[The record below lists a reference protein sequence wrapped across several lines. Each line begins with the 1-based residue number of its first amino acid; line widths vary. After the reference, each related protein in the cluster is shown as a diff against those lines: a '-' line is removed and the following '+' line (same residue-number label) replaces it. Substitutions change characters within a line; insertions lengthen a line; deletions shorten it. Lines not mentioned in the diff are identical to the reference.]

1 MCDILTKLTVRCT
14 VGKHDSV
21 EQGEMPLRGPTLPN
35 CLTRP
40 AEPLTAD
47 ELFATHFPT
56 RSLLFSSQP
65 QEAGARPNPQEES
78 LFRFELGRKQRTR
91 WRAISIPFLPSRC
104 IKANI
109 LKICL
114 TFPSEELNSKSAS
127 QDKTDTD
134 HRRFEMSRFR
144 RGDGVGVNGEFSRR
158 LLLAAKL
165 W

>member
-1 MCDILTKLTVRCT
+1 M
-14 VGKHDSV
+14 S
-21 EQGEMPLRGPTLPN
+21 LRGPTLQN
-35 CLTRP
+35 CLTRS

-65 QEAGARPNPQEES
+65 QEARLPARIRKS
-78 LFRFELGRKQRTR
+78 LSSVSGKQRTQ
-91 WRAISIPFLPSRC
+91 WRAISIRFLPSRC

-114 TFPSEELNSKSAS
+114 TFFSEEVNSKSAS

-144 RGDGVGVNGEFSRR
+144 RGVGDGGVNGEFFRRRRR